1 MPTRMVAPQQLSA
14 DFVVLKVRGDM
25 LVAAF
30 QWVKQHIDR

>member
-1 MPTRMVAPQQLSA
+1 MVAPQELSA

-30 QWVKQHIDR
+30 QGIKQNVDG